1 MQTSFKKILV
11 LGSSGFVGKNFQNSI
26 KVVDKKIFL
35 FPSRKELDL
44 LDTSSILRYL
54 EKHKPDLVINFAG
67 KVGGILSNSSNN
79 YSYLVDNLYLNIN
92 LITSLKES
100 NIKNLINVSSSC
112 IYPFDIKDKIQ
123 ESRILSG
130 KLEPTNEGYA
140 LAKISSL
147 KACEYISQN
156 NSNFYY
162 KTIIPCNLYGPYDKF
177 DENLSHMIPGV
188 IKRVSDA
195 KEKNQKT
202 ISIWGDG
209 KSRREFMFIDD
220 FIDFILFAIPRF
232 FDLPQN
238 LNVGL
243 GKDYSIDEYYKRITK
258 LMDFNCS
265 FDYDLTKPI
274 GMRRKLIDNKMLKEF
289 GWKPKFTLNHG
300 LKSTINYYNEIKN

>member
-11 LGSSGFVGKNFQNSI
+11 LGSSGFVGKNFQKSI
-26 KVVDKKIFL
+26 KAEDKKIFL
-35 FPSRKELDL
+35 FPSRKDLNL
-44 LDTSSILRYL
+44 LDKSSILIYL
-54 EKHKPDLVINFAG
+54 KKHKPDLVINFAG
-67 KVGGILSNSSNN
+67 KVGGIMSNYSNN
-79 YSYLVDNLYLNIN
+79 YHYLVDNFYLNIN

-112 IYPFDIKDKIQ
+112 IYPFDINYKIK
-123 ESRILSG
+123 ESKILSG

-147 KACEYISQN
+147 KACEYISKA
-156 NSNFYY
+156 NSDFYY

-195 KEKNQKT
+195 KKKNQKT

-209 KSRREFMFIDD
+209 KSRREFMFIGD

-243 GKDYSIDEYYKRITK
+243 GKDYSIYEYYKRITE
-258 LMDFNCS
+258 LMDFDCL
-265 FDYDLTKPI
+265 FDYDLTKPT
-274 GMRRKLIDNKMLKEF
+274 GMRRKLIDNKMLKALE
-289 GWKPKFTLNHG
+289 WKPKFSLNHG
-300 LKSTINYYNEIKN
+300 LKITINYYNEIKN